1 MRLGISEL
9 THYIVV
15 WFQDTSTPPVGKAGL
30 TPTCRIKRH
39 ADGQFWTGAAWQ
51 AGVSSLALAE
61 WDAANLPGVYRIAKP
76 TVTVVTEITVWV
88 DAGTS
93 ASISQRYGI
102 ASFLIDPKVDLG
114 TNLDAE
120 VSTRAPEA
128 AGNVAAI
135 KAKTDNLPADPASE
149 ATLTALSAVAAR
161 ALGLSFE
168 NSGEREVI
176 WDADHRLSSSKTYL
190 YDSAGHAETNDGITG
205 VVAGYQMTI
214 SYGIGGFRDGWK
226 VVRIA

>member
-15 WFQDTSTPPVGKAGL
+15 WFQDTSTPPVGKVGL

-61 WDAANLPGVYRIAKP
+61 GDAANLPGVYRIAKP

-102 ASFLIDPKVDLG
+102 ASFLIDPKVD
-114 TNLDAE
+114 NLDAK

-135 KAKTDNLPADPASE
+135 KAQTDNLPADPASE
-149 ATLTALSAVAAR
+149 ATLTALGAVAAR

-168 NSGEREVI
+168 NSGEREVG
-176 WDADHRLSSSKTYL
+176 WDADHRLTSSKTYL

-214 SYGIGGFRDGWK
+214 SYGVGGFRDGWK
-226 VVRIA
+226 VVRTA

>member
-1 MRLGISEL
+1 MRFGISEL
-9 THYIVV
+9 THYIVAFLV
-15 WFQDTSTPPVGKAGL
+15 TDAQPPAGKTGL

-102 ASFLIDPKVDLG
+102 ASFLIDPKVD
-114 TNLDAE
+114 NLDAR

-135 KAKTDNLPADPASE
+135 KAQTDNLPADPASE

-168 NSGEREVI
+168 NSGEREVV
-176 WDADHRLSSSKTYL
+176 WDADHRLTSSKIYL

-205 VVAGYQMTI
+205 VVAGDQMTI
-214 SYGIGGFRDGWK
+214 SYGVGGFRDGWK